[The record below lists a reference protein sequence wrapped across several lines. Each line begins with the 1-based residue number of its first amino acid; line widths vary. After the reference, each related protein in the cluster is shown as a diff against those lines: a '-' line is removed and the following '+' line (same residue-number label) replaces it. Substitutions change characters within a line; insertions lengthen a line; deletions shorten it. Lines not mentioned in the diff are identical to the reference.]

1 MATTSQVQAA
11 LGDVAS
17 LLDHTDAMPAFEDM
31 SDEICQALDELR
43 AERGRVDAAQV
54 PADTDITVL
63 QSRTDRVR
71 ELLDQIDLERR
82 SLP

>member
-1 MATTSQVQAA
+1 MATTIQVQAA

-17 LLDHTDAMPAFEDM
+17 LLDYTDAMPAFEDV
-31 SDEICQALDELR
+31 SDEICQALDDLR
-43 AERGRVDAAQV
+43 AELGRVDAAQV
-54 PADTDITVL
+54 PADTDITGL

-71 ELLDQIDLERR
+71 ELLDQLDLGRR